1 MTSNR
6 SLSADAPEFQIISSL
21 RFDPDLPN
29 AVTQYSDPR
38 YPEPHDSPYYLLK
51 YHRDRLLKAAIEF
64 KWEKAIDFLQRDLEC
79 FTQALDT
86 FIPDRHKAW
95 RLRIVVDIEGCC
107 SIDVHP
113 AATWPLQC
121 MFLPASFDVHT
132 SLSSTFPWQLFV
144 DSQRTDPS
152 PFTTHKTTS
161 RNHYNAAR
169 DRAGISSPM
178 DPKEVLLVNTRG
190 EIMEGSITTVYFRE
204 RHGGENASQWA
215 TPSLDSGGMVST
227 SRAYA
232 LDQGF
237 CTERVIRI
245 EDLVNGEQ
253 CFLSNAV
260 RGFIPAVLNLQ
271 GR

>member
-1 MTSNR
+1 MTANH
-6 SLSADAPEFQIISSL
+6 SLPADAPQFQIISSL

-29 AVTQYSDPR
+29 AVTRFSDQR

-64 KWEKAIDFLQRDLEC
+64 DWQNAIGFLQRDLEH
-79 FTQALDT
+79 FTRVLDT

-95 RLRIVVDIEGCC
+95 RLRIVVDVEGRCLV
-107 SIDVHP
+107 DVHP

-121 MFLPASFDVHT
+121 MFLPASFDFHA

-152 PFTTHKTTS
+152 LFTTHKTTS
-161 RNHYNAAR
+161 RDHYNMAR
-169 DRAGISSPM
+169 ERAGISSPM
-178 DPKEVLLVNTRG
+178 DSKEVLLVNPQG
-190 EIMEGSITTVYFRE
+190 EVMEGSITTVYFSE
-204 RHGGENASQWA
+204 RHNVENASQWV
-215 TPSLDSGGMVST
+215 TPSLDSGGMVSA

-245 EDLVNGEQ
+245 EDLVDGEQ
-253 CFLSNAV
+253 CLLSNAV
-260 RGFIPAVLNLQ
+260 RGFIPAVLNMQ